1 MNLFYPLQHLGTAS
15 PRSYET
21 KQMARMNTEMS
32 FLVQSLLACLQGE
45 LRDGLLHGQEEEE
58 EEARRRSFF
67 TPLSFLQHP

>member
-32 FLVQSLLACLQGE
+32 FFGPELACLQGE
-45 LRDGLLHGQEEEE
+45 LTDGLLHGQEEEE
-58 EEARRRSFF
+58 EEAGRRSYF

>member
-58 EEARRRSFF
+58 DARRRSFF

>member
-1 MNLFYPLQHLGTAS
+1 MNLFYPLQQLGTAS

-32 FLVQSLLACLQGE
+32 FLVQSLLAYLQGK
-45 LRDGLLHGQEEEE
+45 LRDGLLNGQEEEE
-58 EEARRRSFF
+58 DARRRSFF